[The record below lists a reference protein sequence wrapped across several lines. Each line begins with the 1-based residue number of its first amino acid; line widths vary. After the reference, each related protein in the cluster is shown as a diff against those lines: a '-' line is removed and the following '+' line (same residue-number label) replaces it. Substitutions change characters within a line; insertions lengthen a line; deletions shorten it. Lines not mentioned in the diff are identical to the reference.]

1 MTTIL
6 IESEHELEAG
16 WRFRARVDDRLIDLS
31 MSWAD
36 YNHWSPDGRDEPAHV
51 AAVVLKLMTELGI
64 DNIPLRFDASM
75 VRRVIGEADHRIQCG
90 LR

>member
-1 MTTIL
+1 MAKIL
-6 IESEHELEAG
+6 IESEHELDG
-16 WRFRARVDDRLIDLS
+16 CWRFQARLDDRSVALT

-36 YNHWSPDGRDEPAHV
+36 YNHWSPDGRDEPSRV
-51 AAVVLKLMTELGI
+51 AEVVVNLMAELGI

>member
-1 MTTIL
+1 MVQIL
-6 IESEHELEAG
+6 IESECELEAG
-16 WRFRARVDDRLIDLS
+16 WRFQSQVDGRSIDLT

-36 YNHWSPDGRDEPAHV
+36 YNHWSPDGRDEPAQV
-51 AAVVLKLMTELGI
+51 ARVVLRIMADVGI

-75 VRRVIGEADHRIQCG
+75 VRRVVGEADHRIQAA